1 MEELDDLRNDE
12 IEIDLE
18 DRSEGDD
25 DDDDEENIN
34 DMFEGLTGK
43 RGTVTCMKH
52 TFKYKVK
59 AYFFILYNSNNYLTV
74 KTIFSSAM

>member
-1 MEELDDLRNDE
+1 MEELDDLRNEEMD
-12 IEIDLE
+12 IDLE
-18 DRSEGDD
+18 DRSDGDD

-43 RGTVTCMKH
+43 RGTVTLYMKQ

-59 AYFFILYNSNNYLTV
+59 ALLFFYIV
-74 KTIFSSAM
+74 QFK